1 MEHRKRVAQALAAA
15 MLCGALTRRGLI
27 KRCAVVVGRRYV
39 WLQGLVDRTIA
50 EFGRGSRP
58 RKFRLERFILNDQ
71 KFFRAYERRSVR
83 FVLQPAFRPK
93 MCPASGPPRKWKVRS
108 IRTTGDLAQWL
119 NLLPEELFWLA
130 DRRSQEQKLP
140 PGRLRHYF
148 YRWHSKRDGSARL
161 IESPK
166 QLLKSIQRRLL
177 REILDRIPAHD
188 AAHGFRRKRSV
199 LSFVEPHIKREVVL
213 KLDLKDFFP
222 GILRARIIAIF
233 LTAGYPEPVAELLA
247 GLCTNSTPGDVIKA
261 CPAVATPMQLRRM
274 KLLYQRPHL
283 PQGAPTSPSL
293 ANLATYQLDCR
304 LAGLAKALGADY
316 TRYADDLVFSGN
328 EEFARK
334 ADRFYIHVCAIAL
347 EEGFEVQ
354 TRKTRIMRQSV
365 SQRAGGIVLNDH
377 MNVSRAYYERI
388 KAILHNCI
396 IHGPAA
402 QNRSGVADFRA
413 HLSGQVAHVEMVNPA
428 RGKKLRSQFE
438 QINWGDSGRPYFLS

>member
-1 MEHRKRVAQALAAA
+1 MEHRKRVAQALAIA

-27 KRCAVVVGRRYV
+27 NRCAIVVGRRYV
-39 WLQGLVDRTIA
+39 WLQGLVDRTIS

-58 RKFRLERFILNDQ
+58 RKYRLERFILSDQ

-83 FVLQPAFRPK
+83 LVQPAFRPK
-93 MCPASGPPRKWKVRS
+93 MCPASGPPRKWKVRP
-108 IRTTGDLAQWL
+108 IRTIGDLARWL
-119 NLLPEELFWLA
+119 NLMPEELFWLA
-130 DRRSQEQKLP
+130 DLRSQEQKVAS
-140 PGRLRHYF
+140 GRLRHYF
-148 YRWHSKRDGSARL
+148 YRWQRKRDGSARL

-177 REILDRIPAHD
+177 REILERIPAHD
-188 AAHGFRRKRSV
+188 AAHGFRRQRSV

-233 LTAGYPEPVAELLA
+233 LTTGYPEAVAELLA

-261 CPAVATPMQLRRM
+261 CPDAATPQQLRRM

-293 ANLATYQLDCR
+293 ANLATYRLDCR
-304 LAGLAKALGADY
+304 LAGLAKSLGAEY

-328 EEFARK
+328 EEFARN
-334 ADRFYIHVCAIAL
+334 ADRFYIHACAIAL

-354 TRKTRIMRQSV
+354 TRKTRIMRRSV
-365 SQRAGGIVLNDH
+365 SQHAGGIILNDH
-377 MNVSRAYYERI
+377 MNVSRTYYEQL

-402 QNRSGVADFRA
+402 QNRSGLADFRA
-413 HLSGQVAHVEMVNPA
+413 HLSGRVAHVEMVNPA

-438 QINWGDSGRPYFLS
+438 RIKWGDSG